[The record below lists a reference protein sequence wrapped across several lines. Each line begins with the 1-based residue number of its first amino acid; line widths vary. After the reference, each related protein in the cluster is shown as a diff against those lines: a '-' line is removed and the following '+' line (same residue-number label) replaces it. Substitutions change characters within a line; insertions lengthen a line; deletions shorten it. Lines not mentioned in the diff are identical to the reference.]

1 MLFYYAKPSIMHN
14 RVEAFLL
21 KSGTRK
27 GHTLT
32 CMIFH
37 GLVVF
42 FSTIREEKEM
52 SSLKVEIEDMK
63 LQLL

>member
-1 MLFYYAKPSIMHN
+1 MHN